1 MVTCGHSVSSTLY
14 AFNKDAPVAAE
25 EQEKQNEMKKILT
38 FLTLLMLSMVVYA
51 QKDVTKFLGIPV
63 DGSKSAMIQKL
74 KAKGF
79 RYDTSS
85 DLLDGQFNGRDVF
98 LKVVTN
104 GDKVYRIGVMDKNY
118 TDESNIKINFNTLC
132 RQFLNNVKYKPA
144 VESDQFIPDDENISY
159 EMTVNKKRYE
169 ASFFQLPS
177 EENTNEDFS
186 KKQVWFMINESYG
199 QYGIMLFYDN
209 AYNQANGEDL

>member
-1 MVTCGHSVSSTLY
+1 
-14 AFNKDAPVAAE
+14 
-25 EQEKQNEMKKILT
+25 
-38 FLTLLMLSMVVYA
+38 MLSMVVYA

>member
-1 MVTCGHSVSSTLY
+1 M
-14 AFNKDAPVAAE
+14 AAE

>member
-1 MVTCGHSVSSTLY
+1 MVTCGHSVISTLY